1 MARKDGRAPDQLRP
15 VTITMG
21 WQQTA
26 FASALVELGRT
37 KVVCAVSYEDRV
49 PPFLRGSGK
58 GWVTSEYAMLPGATG
73 ERSGR
78 EVSKGRP
85 GGRTHEIQRLIGR
98 SLRAVTDTQA
108 FGESTLWVD
117 CDVLQADGGTRCA
130 SITGAWVALFAA
142 SHRLMEEKR
151 VKSFPLR
158 DHVAAVS
165 VGMVDGTPCLD
176 LAQPGHEAL
185 EGGVLGEEAS
195 RSGLDSGKQVLD
207 RLRRGEQHD
216 SCRRDLRRDRR
227 HYLEARHAGHEDIE
241 KDDVGLVFFR
251 QADGRHGVAGGG
263 NYLESS
269 VFDGGGEG
277 GAKQFGVVDD
287 ENGALH
293 KAFTTARSGPVARP
307 GAGRERSG
315 GRWRRCGRR
324 RTSDRACPSGGRLLR

>member
-15 VTITMG
+15 VTITLG

-142 SHRLMEEKR
+142 SHRLMQEKR

-176 LAQPGHEAL
+176 LPYEEDVRAETDMNVVMTGLGGLVEVQGTAEREPFSRAELDALLDLASSGIASLVKAQKQAL
-185 EGGVLGEEAS
+185 GPMLEQAAIPP
-195 RSGLDSGKQVLD
+195 
-207 RLRRGEQHD
+207 LRRLALGPA
-216 SCRRDLRRDRR
+216 SLDL
-227 HYLEARHAGHEDIE
+227 
-241 KDDVGLVFFR
+241 
-251 QADGRHGVAGGG
+251 ADGRAG
-263 NYLESS
+263 
-269 VFDGGGEG
+269 
-277 GAKQFGVVDD
+277 
-287 ENGALH
+287 
-293 KAFTTARSGPVARP
+293 
-307 GAGRERSG
+307 
-315 GRWRRCGRR
+315 
-324 RTSDRACPSGGRLLR
+324 